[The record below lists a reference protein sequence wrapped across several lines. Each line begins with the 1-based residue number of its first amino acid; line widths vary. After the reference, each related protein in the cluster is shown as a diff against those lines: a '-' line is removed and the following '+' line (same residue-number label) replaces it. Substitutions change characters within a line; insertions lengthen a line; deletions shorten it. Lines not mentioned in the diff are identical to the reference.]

1 MRYDRDYQRP
11 EERKHQRGGSG
22 SGWGRIEEN
31 LPSRSAACTERRRV
45 REPQA
50 DSVKGV
56 LKGKKVQPWVVRKC
70 CPPGQCGESR
80 RSEAGERGWL
90 WVGWGSAGSKGQPAM
105 PSCLILSS
113 SPLRATKGFQ
123 EEKMS
128 CDCALETYM

>member
-31 LPSRSAACTERRRV
+31 FPSRSAACTERRRV

-70 CPPGQCGESR
+70 CPPGQCGESK
-80 RSEAGERGWL
+80 RSEAGERL
-90 WVGWGSAGSKGQPAM
+90 VVGGLGKCRFKGPA
-105 PSCLILSS
+105 CH
-113 SPLRATKGFQ
+113 
-123 EEKMS
+123 
-128 CDCALETYM
+128 ALLPDFIFKSLESY